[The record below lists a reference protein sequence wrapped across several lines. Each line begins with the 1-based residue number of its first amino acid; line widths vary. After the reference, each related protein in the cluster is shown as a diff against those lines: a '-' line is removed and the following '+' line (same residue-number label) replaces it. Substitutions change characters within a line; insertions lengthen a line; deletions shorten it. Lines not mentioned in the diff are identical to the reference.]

1 MKKNFNTGLGKS
13 VEADRVKL
21 SRRRRQ
27 ILRELG
33 LCEELDSTELAERL
47 LVQAKINRALVKT
60 LEEKDRELA
69 RMDLIL
75 SVRDSEIKVKEARIV
90 EFASHVAELGS
101 GRKPV
106 IKNSTNSSVPPSGN
120 PIGIR
125 HTQSQRKPSGRKSG
139 GQKGHSGSTLLQ
151 SENVTE
157 TQQW

>member
-75 SVRDSEIKVKEARIV
+75 SVRDSEIKVKEARIA

-106 IKNSTNSSVPPSGN
+106 IKIARTVASALRES
-120 PIGIR
+120 IGIR

-139 GQKGHSGSTLLQ
+139 GQKGHSGAPCS
-151 SENVTE
+151 NPKM
-157 TQQW
+157 